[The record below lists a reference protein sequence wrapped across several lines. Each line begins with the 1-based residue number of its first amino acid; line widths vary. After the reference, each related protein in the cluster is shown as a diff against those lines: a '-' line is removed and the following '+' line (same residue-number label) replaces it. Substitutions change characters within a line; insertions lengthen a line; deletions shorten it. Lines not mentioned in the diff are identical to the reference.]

1 MIRSG
6 SICMSFLYRYLV
18 TETEVNE
25 KGGDE
30 LVKKGTKLKCLADT
44 FSSYGGVLAKLSQL
58 ICLESQNNGVF
69 SDCKPYSQKETIEYI
84 KQYYNENPDFFKDIK
99 EIDFNVFKSGS
110 VGQVH
115 RCITKDDKDIIL
127 KVQYVGL
134 YEQFKN
140 DIFIL
145 DMVTK
150 YLFHFSD
157 ITNAMLDIKTKLY
170 EELDYKIEYKNQDTI
185 FNLWKEDDTIRI
197 AELIPS
203 LCTDNLLSMEY
214 IDGESLNNFMEN
226 STQEE
231 RNHIGKSIVN
241 FIFKNLYQHNI
252 FYSDIHY
259 GNFLIKDKRYLYVT
273 DFGCLHYMSDKLIKK
288 LINLHKCILNDD
300 KETFYII
307 VDDLGIIDNNIS
319 EKSKDYIYDYFRLQF
334 EPWISESFEFTRDW
348 LRQAEYKETE
358 LMKEWKLPS
367 DMVYLNKIN
376 YAMYHVLTN
385 LKLEGNFIEY
395 FNELFKVI

>member
-1 MIRSG
+1 
-6 SICMSFLYRYLV
+6 MSFLYRYLLS
-18 TETEVNE
+18 ETEVNE

-44 FSSYGGVLAKLSQL
+44 FSSYGGILAKLSQL

-84 KQYYNENPDFFKDIK
+84 KNYYEDNPEFFKDIK
-99 EIDFNVFKSGS
+99 EIDFNVYKSGS

-115 RCITKDDKDIIL
+115 KCVTNDNKDIVL

-134 YEQFKN
+134 YNQFKN

-157 ITNAMLDIKTKLY
+157 VSNAMLDIKTKLY
-170 EELDYKIEYKNQDTI
+170 EELDYKIEYINQDTMY
-185 FNLWKEDDTIRI
+185 NLWIDDDIVRI
-197 AELIPS
+197 SKLIPS
-203 LCTDNLLSMEY
+203 LCTTNLLAMEY

-231 RNHIGKSIVN
+231 RNNIGMSIVN
-241 FIFKNLYQHNI
+241 FIFTNLYKHKI

-273 DFGCLHYMSDKLIKK
+273 DFGCLHYMKDELVKNLIDM
-288 LINLHKCILNDD
+288 HK
-300 KETFYII
+300 YII
-307 VDDLGIIDNNIS
+307 NDEKELFYDIVTELGIIDNTIS
-319 EKSKDYIYDYFRLQF
+319 ERSKEYIYEYFKLQY
-334 EPWISESFEFTRDW
+334 EPWISETFEFTREW
-348 LRQAEYKETE
+348 LRKAEYKETE

-385 LKLEGNFIEY
+385 LKLEGNFSNY
-395 FNELFKVI
+395 FKELFKVI

>member
-6 SICMSFLYRYLV
+6 SICMSFLYRYLLSD
-18 TETEVNE
+18 TELHE

-30 LVKKGTKLKCLADT
+30 LVNKGTKLKCLADT
-44 FSSYGGVLAKLSQL
+44 FSSYGGILAKLSQL

-69 SDCKPYSQKETIEYI
+69 SDCQPYSQKETTEYI
-84 KQYYNENPDFFKDIK
+84 KTYYNENPEFFKDIK
-99 EIDFNVFKSGS
+99 EIDFIVFKSGS

-115 RCITKDDKDIIL
+115 KCITTDNKDVVL

-134 YEQFKN
+134 YNQFKN

-157 ITNAMLDIKTKLY
+157 VSNAMLDIKTKLY
-170 EELDYKIEYKNQDTI
+170 EELDYKIEYINQDTMY
-185 FNLWKEDDTIRI
+185 NLWIDDDIIRI
-197 AELIPS
+197 SKLIPS
-203 LCTDNLLSMEY
+203 LCTTNLLAMEY

-231 RNHIGKSIVN
+231 RNNIGMSILN
-241 FIFKNLYQHNI
+241 FIFTNLYKHKI

-273 DFGCLHYMSDKLIKK
+273 DFGCLHYMKDELVKK
-288 LINLHKCILNDD
+288 LIDMHK
-300 KETFYII
+300 YII
-307 VDDLGIIDNNIS
+307 NDEKELFYDIVTELGIIDNTIS
-319 EKSKDYIYDYFRLQF
+319 ERSKEYIYEYFKLQY
-334 EPWISESFEFTRDW
+334 EPWISETFEFTREW
-348 LRQAEYKETE
+348 LRKAEYKETE

-385 LKLEGNFIEY
+385 LKLEGNFSNY
-395 FNELFKVI
+395 FKELFKVI

>member
-6 SICMSFLYRYLV
+6 SICMSFLYRYLLS
-18 TETEVNE
+18 ETEVNE

-44 FSSYGGVLAKLSQL
+44 FSSYGGILAKLSQL

-84 KQYYNENPDFFKDIK
+84 KNYYEDNPEFFKDIK
-99 EIDFNVFKSGS
+99 EIDFNVYKSGS

-115 RCITKDDKDIIL
+115 KCVTNDNKDIVL

-134 YEQFKN
+134 YNQFKN

-157 ITNAMLDIKTKLY
+157 VSNAMLDIKTKLY
-170 EELDYKIEYKNQDTI
+170 EELDYKIEYINQDTMY
-185 FNLWKEDDTIRI
+185 NLWIDDDIVRI
-197 AELIPS
+197 SKLIPS
-203 LCTDNLLSMEY
+203 LCTTNLLAMEY

-231 RNHIGKSIVN
+231 RNNIGMSIVN
-241 FIFKNLYQHNI
+241 FIFTNLYKHKI

-273 DFGCLHYMSDKLIKK
+273 DFGCLHYMKDELVKNLIDM
-288 LINLHKCILNDD
+288 HK
-300 KETFYII
+300 YII
-307 VDDLGIIDNNIS
+307 NDEKELFYDIVTELGIIDNTIS
-319 EKSKDYIYDYFRLQF
+319 ERSKEYIYEYFKLQY
-334 EPWISESFEFTRDW
+334 EPWISETFEFTREW
-348 LRQAEYKETE
+348 LRKAEYKETE

-385 LKLEGNFIEY
+385 LKLEGNFSNY
-395 FNELFKVI
+395 FKELFKVI